1 MKGKLWVAG
10 LVLLAVLNGN
20 GVADKGKLS
29 GYMFGDYY
37 YVAAAASD
45 SREGENALQFR
56 RMYLTYDKGIDDG
69 LSTRLRL
76 EANDAGYGSGA
87 KMVPFVKHAYLKWSK
102 YLGSADLYLGL
113 SGTPTWALAESVWGY
128 RSIEKTVLDLNKIGS
143 SADLGVAL
151 KGKAG
156 RLSYF
161 TMLGNGPGQKSEDDN
176 GKKVYASVSMAPGE
190 GLVVEGYADYNVR
203 SQEREDRTE
212 TTLKIFA
219 GYRGDG
225 FNGGVE
231 MFSRTNANALEDS
244 ITVEGQKIRKDQT
257 IVGGSLFGSYPVVER
272 AKAFVRLDLVRT
284 EELIEKKEDER
295 GNALTEVVKKRDM
308 LLIAGLDYSPRTNMH
323 WMPNLYVVMPDGG
336 DPTVQGRMTFFFKF

>member
-1 MKGKLWVAG
+1 MRRAIWIVCS
-10 LVLLAVLNGN
+10 LLMGTLSNTSGADNGT
-20 GVADKGKLS
+20 LS

-37 YVAAAASD
+37 YIAAAD
-45 SREGENALQFR
+45 NEEKEGVNALQFR
-56 RMYLTYDKGIDDG
+56 RMYLTYDKKIDDG

-76 EANDAGYGSGA
+76 EANDAGFGSGL
-87 KMVPFVKHAYLKWSK
+87 KMVPFVKHAYLKWGK
-102 YLGSADLYLGL
+102 YLGGADLYLGL

-203 SQEREDRTE
+203 SQERTE
-212 TTLKIFA
+212 RTLKIFT
-219 GYRGDG
+219 GYRSDG
-225 FNGGVE
+225 FNGGIEV
-231 MFSRTNANALEDS
+231 FSRTNSAGSGAADVTVSGVS
-244 ITVEGQKIRKDQT
+244 I
-257 IVGGSLFGSYPVVER
+257 FGSQPFSDQL
-272 AKAFVRLDLVRT
+272 KAFARLDAVNNDAVDATNMLV
-284 EELIEKKEDER
+284 
-295 GNALTEVVKKRDM
+295 
-308 LLIAGLDYSPRTNMH
+308 IAGLDHSPRTNMH

>member
-225 FNGGVE
+225 FNGGFEV
-231 MFSRTNANALEDS
+231 FSRTNSAGSGVADKTISGVS
-244 ITVEGQKIRKDQT
+244 I
-257 IVGGSLFGSYPVVER
+257 FGTQPFTEQL
-272 AKAFVRLDLVRT
+272 KAFARLDAVNNDAADAT
-284 EELIEKKEDER
+284 
-295 GNALTEVVKKRDM
+295 DM
-308 LLIAGLDYSPRTNMH
+308 LIIAGLDHCPRANVH
-323 WMPNLYVVMPDGG
+323 WMPNIYVEVPDGG